1 VLAEIVKSY
10 GAPEEV
16 AAAYLETESRVQAAM
31 ATPASNRRP
40 LPTPHQGTSKI
51 GIWRRF
57 FGVYGDVR
65 TYTMLFYCLLSLFT
79 GVFYFTFVAVGL
91 SLSIG
96 FAILIIGLPFFV
108 LFIGAARLL
117 ALVEGRLVEAMTGER
132 MPRRPTT
139 LPPDLSLLQRIGRML
154 KEIRTWT
161 TLAYEALMLPLGI
174 AYFVIVVVGLSLGAG
189 LIAAAIF
196 EGLAATGVALPGQ
209 PGIHLANESAWMYEW
224 IRHPLGLL
232 LLAISGLLMTTFTLH
247 IVRGLGR
254 LHGAF
259 AKRMLVAL

>member
-1 VLAEIVKSY
+1 
-10 GAPEEV
+10 
-16 AAAYLETESRVQAAM
+16 
-31 ATPASNRRP
+31 
-40 LPTPHQGTSKI
+40 
-51 GIWRRF
+51 
-57 FGVYGDVR
+57 
-65 TYTMLFYCLLSLFT
+65 
-79 GVFYFTFVAVGL
+79 
-91 SLSIG
+91 
-96 FAILIIGLPFFV
+96 
-108 LFIGAARLL
+108 
-117 ALVEGRLVEAMTGER
+117 
-132 MPRRPTT
+132 
-139 LPPDLSLLQRIGRML
+139 ML

-174 AYFVIVVVGLSLGAG
+174 AYFVIVIVGLSLGAG

-247 IVRGLGR
+247 VVRGLGR